1 MILNFQNGRQLFHS
15 AKLKVLQICKKFLL
29 AKYCLQQTVK
39 QLFVRHDAQVQL
51 HQERWTQ

>member
-51 HQERWTQ
+51 HQER